1 MYIVYTPKGA
11 EPEHFDARSLLVSEV
26 SIVSRTID
34 LKWPKIKEGIAED
47 DPEVLRGVVWVLKKR
62 SQPSLR
68 FGEFDPGIE
77 EMVTRLDKDE
87 VENYVTEAVG
97 IAMQNPEVTGEQM
110 ADALQ
115 HLPPVAMDPAHA
127 EAFIKELTAAPKD
140 EATQA
145 PQASRRRRARRSADQ
160 PGIDEQRTD
169 YLGLFAHLLHLGPR
183 DVDALIVGDFDT
195 LIAWM
200 DAHLAQQSGGE
211 QP

>member
-145 PQASRRRRARRSADQ
+145 PQAEPA
-160 PGIDEQRTD
+160 PPE
-169 YLGLFAHLLHLGPR
+169 P
-183 DVDALIVGDFDT
+183 DAPPTSLVSTSSEPTTSDSSPTSSTSDPEMST
-195 LIAWM
+195 L
-200 DAHLAQQSGGE
+200 
-211 QP
+211 